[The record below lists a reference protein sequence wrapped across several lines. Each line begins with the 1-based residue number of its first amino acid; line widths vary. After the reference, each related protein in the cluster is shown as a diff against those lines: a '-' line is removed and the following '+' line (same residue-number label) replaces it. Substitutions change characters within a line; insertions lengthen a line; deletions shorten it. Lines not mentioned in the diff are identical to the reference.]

1 MRPPAARAAMDRIS
15 HAVGFD
21 TTPIETALT
30 LSQRGKVRGL
40 RICCTDNFSETGW
53 PRCFF
58 SPPEFWKRN
67 PTVPTD
73 LRSDSGWLPVTV

>member
-30 LSQRGKVRGL
+30 LLTSGPASARKLFIKGE
-40 RICCTDNFSETGW
+40 IC
-53 PRCFF
+53 
-58 SPPEFWKRN
+58 
-67 PTVPTD
+67 D
-73 LRSDSGWLPVTV
+73 LRLGAFA

>member
-30 LSQRGKVRGL
+30 
-40 RICCTDNFSETGW
+40 
-53 PRCFF
+53 PR
-58 SPPEFWKRN
+58 
-67 PTVPTD
+67 
-73 LRSDSGWLPVTV
+73 